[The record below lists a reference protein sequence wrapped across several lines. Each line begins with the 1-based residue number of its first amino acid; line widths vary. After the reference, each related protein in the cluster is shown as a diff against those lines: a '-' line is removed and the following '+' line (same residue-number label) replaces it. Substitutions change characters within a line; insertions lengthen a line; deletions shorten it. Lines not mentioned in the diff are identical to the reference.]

1 MPGWPQRYA
10 MLFSLVSCTP
20 QKRHGISRGS
30 FFQPI
35 FMVQPAENILGPDPG
50 GCWQLMPLKFRSRE
64 WFPTEIGN
72 AWPQAGVWSSV
83 IVVGNPLLYSAKKA
97 MESHAAISSSQYSWC
112 SPSVITAKAA
122 NDYHFKTGQRE

>member
-20 QKRHGISRGS
+20 QKRHAISRGS

-72 AWPQAGVWSSV
+72 AWPQAGVWASV
-83 IVVGNPLLYSAKKA
+83 IVVGNPLPQDRSKVPLAYGD
-97 MESHAAISSSQYSWC
+97 H
-112 SPSVITAKAA
+112 VILAFAPHGPHQPFTVGIGLRCL
-122 NDYHFKTGQRE
+122 HRC